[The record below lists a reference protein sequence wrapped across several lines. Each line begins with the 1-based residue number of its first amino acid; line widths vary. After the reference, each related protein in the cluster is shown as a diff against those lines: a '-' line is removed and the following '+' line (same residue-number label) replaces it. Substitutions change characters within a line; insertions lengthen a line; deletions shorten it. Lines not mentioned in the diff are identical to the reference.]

1 MNAPK
6 KSAEVPAG
14 WVTLAVVT
22 QPHGVSG
29 RVKIK
34 SFTDPEDAIKQ
45 HTELSDPAGRMV
57 KFRVTGT
64 AQGQY
69 IIEVDGLTKR
79 EDAELWR
86 GKQLG
91 MARAALPEL
100 KDDSQ
105 YYAVDLIGLCVETA
119 DGMAFGTVH
128 ALHNFGAGDLLEL
141 KRPNGETE
149 LFAFTGA
156 NFPVVDVAARKLVID
171 PPEKLGSR
179 DEEEAGE

>member
-1 MNAPK
+1 MNAPN
-6 KSAEVPAG
+6 KSTPAQPG
-14 WVTLAVVT
+14 WVALAVVT

-29 RVKIK
+29 RVKVK
-34 SFTDPEDAIKQ
+34 SFTDPEDAIKKHSSLQ
-45 HTELSDPAGRMV
+45 DPAGREV

-69 IIEVDGLTKR
+69 IIEVEGLTKR

-91 MARAALPEL
+91 MPRAALPEL
-100 KDDSQ
+100 KNDAQ
-105 YYAVDLIGLCVETA
+105 YYVVDLVGLCVETE
-119 DGMAFGTVH
+119 DGRAFGTVH

-141 KRPNGETE
+141 KRPNGDLEM
-149 LFAFTGA
+149 FSFTHV
-156 NFPVVDVAARKLVID
+156 NFPSVDVKARKIIIA

-179 DEEEAGE
+179 EEENAGE

>member
-1 MNAPK
+1 MTAQKKEAP
-6 KSAEVPAG
+6 SG

-34 SFTDPEDAIKQ
+34 SLTDPEDAIKK
-45 HTELSDPAGRMV
+45 HTKLSDPAGREV
-57 KFRVTGT
+57 KFRITGT

-69 IIEVDGLTKR
+69 IIEVEGLTKR

-91 MARAALPEL
+91 MARSALPEL
-100 KDDSQ
+100 KKDSQ
-105 YYAVDLIGLCVETA
+105 YYAVDLIGLCVETM

-128 ALHNFGAGDLLEL
+128 ALHNFGAGDILEL
-141 KRPNGETE
+141 KRVSGDTE
-149 LFAFTGA
+149 MFAFTHA
-156 NFPVVDVAARKLVID
+156 TFPSVDVAARKIIID
-171 PPEKLGSR
+171 PPEKLGTR
-179 DEEEAGE
+179 AEEEASE

>member
-1 MNAPK
+1 MTAQK
-6 KSAEVPAG
+6 KETPQG

-34 SFTDPEDAIKQ
+34 SLTDPEDAITK
-45 HTELSDPAGRMV
+45 HTALSDTLGRQV
-57 KFRVTGT
+57 KFRVTGS

-69 IIEVDGLTKR
+69 IIEVEGLTKR

-100 KDDSQ
+100 ESDNH
-105 YYAVDLIGLCVETA
+105 YYATDLTGLCVETV
-119 DGMAFGTVH
+119 DGKAFGTVH
-128 ALHNFGAGDLLEL
+128 ALHDFGAGDILEL
-141 KRPNGETE
+141 KRPNGDLEMY
-149 LFAFTGA
+149 AFTHA
-156 NFPVVDVAARKLVID
+156 TFPSVDVRARKIIID
-171 PPEKLGSR
+171 PPQVLGSR
-179 DEEEAGE
+179 EEEDAGE

>member
-1 MNAPK
+1 MTAQQKEAP
-6 KSAEVPAG
+6 SG

-34 SFTDPEDAIKQ
+34 SLADPEDAIKK
-45 HTELSDPAGRMV
+45 HTVLSDPSGREV

-69 IIEVDGLTKR
+69 IIEVDGLTTR
-79 EDAELWR
+79 EEAELWR

-91 MARAALPEL
+91 MTRAALPKL
-100 KDDSQ
+100 KKDSQ

-119 DGMAFGTVH
+119 DGRAFGTVH

-141 KRPNGETE
+141 KRPNGDTE
-149 LFAFTGA
+149 MFSFTEA
-156 NFPVVDVAARKLVID
+156 NFPLVDVAARKLVID
-171 PPEKLGSR
+171 PPHLLGSR
-179 DEEEAGE
+179 DDELGQA

>member
-1 MNAPK
+1 MTAQQKEAPK
-6 KSAEVPAG
+6 G

-29 RVKIK
+29 RVKVK
-34 SFTDPEDAIKQ
+34 SFTDPEDAIKK
-45 HTELSDPAGRMV
+45 HTTLTDPSGKEV

-69 IIEVDGLTKR
+69 IIDIEGLTKR
-79 EDAELWR
+79 EEAELWR

-91 MARAALPEL
+91 MTRAELPQL
-100 KDDSQ
+100 KKDSQ
-105 YYAVDLIGLCVETA
+105 YYAVDLVGLCVETK

-149 LFAFTGA
+149 LFSFTDA
-156 NFPVVDVAARKLVID
+156 NFPVVDVSARKLVID
-171 PPEKLGSR
+171 PPQLLGSR
-179 DEEEAGE
+179 EEEEAGE